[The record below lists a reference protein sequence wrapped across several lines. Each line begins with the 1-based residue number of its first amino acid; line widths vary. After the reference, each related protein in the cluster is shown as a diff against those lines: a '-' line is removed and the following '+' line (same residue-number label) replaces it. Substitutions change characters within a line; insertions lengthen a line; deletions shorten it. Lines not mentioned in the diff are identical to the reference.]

1 MLDFRN
7 NFIFLFHFILDLLAH
22 HDVLVLFFLLS
33 IAQLIIIVSI
43 HLFDEK
49 FRHNANVLKIKSLI
63 Q

>member
-43 HLFDEK
+43 HLFD
-49 FRHNANVLKIKSLI
+49 
-63 Q
+63 